1 MNYFDSIYFIINTI
15 LNQSKD
21 NFALEDLN
29 LEDDDNE
36 YAGAINDQFRKDI
49 ASWILFDSA
58 EDHKKSESF
67 IRTMSPE
74 LFDKEFGDD
83 FYICLFTSYASFF
96 KLLKIEENYAY
107 VRDLILDKNIKI
119 FNSQNLI
126 NKEADYYF
134 IRIGSY
140 NDEDFLMHIYSTY
153 DEEFSNYFMNIF
165 WGFLLDN
172 HIIKNKK
179 VVSKEFLKEYLSNI
193 LLMYRSVVN
202 NYLYE
207 KQEEYEKDMLD
218 DFYKSVFSKDDLKY
232 FNKFKGKLMSTDRFK
247 DFTDEKISY
256 YLSLL
261 FTSYLDKNNINFSSY
276 NKLNFEKIYEN
287 MAKNGY
293 FVTTNELNDSLI
305 LFSNYYTFLKTAKKV
320 NLSKLLKSLD
330 RAMNNI
336 FLYQNLLSRSLN
348 GFFVDESLLN
358 IIMEEE
364 EPDSKFLADYEN
376 FLDYGQ
382 FSHLF
387 LVKNG
392 EISPAIVKDIAEELL
407 LRPTKDVKNLRQ
419 YHFPQILIFIQF
431 SKLKNILIYNDDEVW
446 GTKEYE
452 ISEGI
457 EKYMSLDIHEKYS
470 LWLSTLLRADFY
482 EDILTEDKIKK
493 IKDFLVDLLIA
504 IDKKN
509 LPKDYKIPREME
521 PYIDILVDLNII
533 EINSSI
539 KFTSI
544 GKKIFKYYNKMG
556 TEKNLIS
563 IDFRKNNI

>member
-1 MNYFDSIYFIINTI
+1 MNYLDSIYFIINTI
-15 LNQSKD
+15 LNQAKD

-29 LEDDDNE
+29 LEDEDNE
-36 YAGAINDQFRKDI
+36 YASAINDQFRKDI
-49 ASWILFDSA
+49 ASSILFDSV
-58 EDHKKSESF
+58 EDHKKSESY
-67 IRTMSPE
+67 IRTMSSE
-74 LFDKEFGDD
+74 IFDKEFDD
-83 FYICLFTSYASFF
+83 EFYICIFSSYASFF

-119 FNSQNLI
+119 YNSKNLI
-126 NKEADYYF
+126 NDEADYYF

-140 NDEDFLMHIYSTY
+140 NGEDFLMHMYSTY

-165 WGFLLDN
+165 WRFLLDN

-179 VVSKEFLKEYLSNI
+179 VVNKEFLKEYLSNI
-193 LLMYRSVVN
+193 LLLYRSVVN

-247 DFTDEKISY
+247 DFTDEEISY

-293 FVTTNELNDSLI
+293 FVTTNELNNSLI
-305 LFSNYYTFLKTAKKV
+305 LFSNYYAFLKTAKKV

-358 IIMEEE
+358 IVMEEE

-407 LRPTKDVKNLRQ
+407 LKPTKDVKNLRQ

-431 SKLKNILIYNDDEVW
+431 SKLKNILIYNDDEIW

-457 EKYMSLDIHEKYS
+457 EKYMSLDICEKYS

-482 EDILTEDKIKK
+482 KDILTEDKIKK
-493 IKDFLVDLLIA
+493 IKAFLVDLLIA
-504 IDKKN
+504 VDKKN
-509 LPKDYKIPREME
+509 LPTNYKIPREME

-533 EINSSI
+533 LINSSI

-563 IDFRKNNI
+563 IDFRQNNI